1 MSNTLD
7 FEKICSADEKDLR
20 QAEILIYSKGVYPIS
35 KVEAYN
41 LPTGSNASID
51 NPKATFNRL
60 TIKGLPK
67 TFYPLLITFWGKIYE
82 NHDGGNKSVNPTIP
96 PLVPE
101 CLTSS
106 INPPPQNFVPTNKF
120 RMISSLRNNSSN
132 PTSFTIEND
141 KMTMQIENI
150 SLNTSFGFGTNC
162 ARETINDNLVAKII
176 IIYDPC
182 Q

>member
-7 FEKICSADEKDLR
+7 FEKICSADETKLR
-20 QAEILIYSKGVYPIS
+20 KAEILIFSKGVYPIS
-35 KVEAYN
+35 RIEAYN
-41 LPTGSNASID
+41 LPENSVATID

-60 TIKGLPK
+60 TIKGLPV

-82 NHDGGNKSVNPTIP
+82 NHGGNRSVKPTIP

-106 INPPPQNFVPTNKF
+106 KNPPPQNFFPTNKF

-150 SLNTSFGFGTNC
+150 SLNTSFGFDTNC
-162 ARETINDNLVAKII
+162 GRETINDNLVAKII
-176 IIYDPC
+176 IIYNPC
-182 Q
+182 